1 MYSVGNYIME
11 NEIWKDI
18 PEYVGYYQ
26 SNQNGDIKSL
36 QRITIYNDGRKK
48 VQKEKILKHYN
59 RGKYKKVD
67 LCKHGVVKKH
77 YVHLLVFFSF
87 NVVVK
92 KKNYV
97 VDHIN
102 NDKSDNRICNLQY
115 ISQRENTS
123 KDNKNKNHPCVRFVG
138 QKWQLR
144 MKING
149 ENVYIGSFNTKEKAI
164 KSYKNKILM
173 LNK

>member
-87 NVVVK
+87 LNWIFT
-92 KKNYV
+92 
-97 VDHIN
+97 IN
-102 NDKSDNRICNLQY
+102 CKFMTAYHQSWTYGHFI
-115 ISQRENTS
+115 
-123 KDNKNKNHPCVRFVG
+123 
-138 QKWQLR
+138 
-144 MKING
+144 
-149 ENVYIGSFNTKEKAI
+149 FNSEAI
-164 KSYKNKILM
+164 
-173 LNK
+173 